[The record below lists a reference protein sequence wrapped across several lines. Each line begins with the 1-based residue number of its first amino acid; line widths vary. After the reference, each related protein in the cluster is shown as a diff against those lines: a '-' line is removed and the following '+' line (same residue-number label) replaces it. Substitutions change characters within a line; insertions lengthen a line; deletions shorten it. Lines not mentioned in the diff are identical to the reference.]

1 MMHFRIS
8 EHNKSVLNYNG
19 HQNTFKIN
27 HFSMYE
33 TKTKSKNIDSMLEY
47 HLKEY
52 AIDNLTTQ
60 YGTCYQVWRMCE
72 DKIY

>member
-8 EHNKSVLNYNG
+8 EHKKPVLNYNG
-19 HQNTFKIN
+19 YQNTFKIN

-47 HLKEY
+47 HKEY
-52 AIDNLTTQ
+52 AIDNLTT
-60 YGTCYQVWRMCE
+60 
-72 DKIY
+72 